1 MSDELLLVV
10 QVVANEGGAMDIFQL
25 PKMFLELGP
34 YRIRRLRY
42 SPSLPNE
49 FARLSMP
56 AAHTNLKHESRVVS
70 TALPMHPRDAAN
82 EFTRACHA
90 VPKCKQSKARLRT
103 RHRTMYSRLPEPYQ
117 HTRLPGVELLG
128 GSSNSRRIVWHAIC
142 WSAVAMSRYEGHPI
156 Q

>member
-10 QVVANEGGAMDIFQL
+10 QVVANEGGTMDIFQL

-70 TALPMHPRDAAN
+70 TALPMHPEMLQMNSR
-82 EFTRACHA
+82 EPVT
-90 VPKCKQSKARLRT
+90 PSQSVNKAR
-103 RHRTMYSRLPEPYQ
+103 PDFA
-117 HTRLPGVELLG
+117 LG
-128 GSSNSRRIVWHAIC
+128 IALCIHDYLNLISIPVFRVLNF
-142 WSAVAMSRYEGHPI
+142 
-156 Q
+156 